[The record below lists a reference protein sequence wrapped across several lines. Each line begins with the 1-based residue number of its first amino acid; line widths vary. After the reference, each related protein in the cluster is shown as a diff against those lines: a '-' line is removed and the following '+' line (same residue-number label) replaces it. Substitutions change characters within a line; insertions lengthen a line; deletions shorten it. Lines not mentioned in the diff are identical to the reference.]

1 MKPSL
6 QEESA
11 PPAPRRTGEPVGPT
25 ALHVGDELLCG
36 HPSGRIILI
45 RVEHLKFDSDRTLV
59 GFFPEAQPRVDP
71 SLAID
76 VRRIVKAWRSPESK
90 RDIRPRRQ

>member
-6 QEESA
+6 QEERAPSA
-11 PPAPRRTGEPVGPT
+11 PLRTGEPVDPT
-25 ALHVGDELLCG
+25 ALHIGDELICG
-36 HPSGRIILI
+36 HPSGRIILV
-45 RVEHLKFDSDRTLV
+45 RVARPKCDRDGQLV

-71 SLAID
+71 SVAID

-90 RDIRPRRQ
+90 RD